1 MNERYNV
8 VLEGKVRPEASRDA
22 VIPDLAAL
30 VGRDPQFARELLSGQ
45 PVTLRSNV
53 SQVEADETLA
63 ALLRI
68 GVLAR
73 MERAPDVA
81 IDADLDARLQLRP
94 RAPLWNPNAA
104 ACWSLLF
111 TPAFGAWLHLF
122 NWRAMNQPGRLGP
135 ARTWLVVS
143 IVFFVVTLVASLL
156 LPQSG
161 TALRVLNFVYLL
173 IWYFASARA
182 QVRFVRE
189 EFGTDYPRRG
199 WWRPL
204 LIAVGVVIATMILA
218 NLYENFVA
226 QRVFDASRGIRL

>member
-8 VLEGKVRPEASRDA
+8 VLEGKVRPEANREA

-53 SQVEADETLA
+53 PQAEADDALA

-73 MERAPDVA
+73 VERAPDVA
-81 IDADLDARLQLRP
+81 IDADLGARLHLRP
-94 RAPLWNPNAA
+94 RPPLWNPNAA

-111 TPAFGAWLHLF
+111 TPVFGSWLHLF
-122 NWRAMNQPGRLGP
+122 NWRAMNQSDRVGP

-143 IVFFVVTLVASLL
+143 IIVFAVTLVASLVV
-156 LPQSG
+156 PQSG
-161 TALRVLNFVYLL
+161 NAVRVLNFVYLL
-173 IWYFASARA
+173 VWYFASARG
-182 QVRFVRE
+182 QVRYVRT
-189 EFGTDYPRRG
+189 EFGNDYPRRG

-204 LIAVGVVIATMILA
+204 LIAVVVVIATMILA
-218 NLYENFVA
+218 NIYEGVVG
-226 QRVFDASRGIRL
+226 QRAVGSSRGTRL

>member
-8 VLEGKVRPEASRDA
+8 VLEGKVRAEANREA

-30 VGRDPQFARELLSGQ
+30 VGRDQQFARELLSGQ

-53 SQVEADETLA
+53 PQAEADDALA

-73 MERAPDVA
+73 IERAPDLA
-81 IDADLDARLQLRP
+81 IDADLDARLHLRP
-94 RAPLWNPNAA
+94 RPPLWNPNAA

-111 TPAFGAWLHLF
+111 TPVFGSWLHLF
-122 NWRAMNQPGRLGP
+122 NWRAMNQPDRVGP

-143 IVFFVVTLVASLL
+143 IVFFVVTLVASLV

-161 TALRVLNFVYLL
+161 SALRVLNFVYLL
-173 IWYFASARA
+173 IWYFASARG
-182 QVRFVRE
+182 QVRFVRN
-189 EFGTDYPRRG
+189 EFAADYPRKG

-204 LIAVGVVIATMILA
+204 LIAVVVVIATMIVA
-218 NLYENFVA
+218 NIYEGVVG
-226 QRVFDASRGIRL
+226 QRVFEASRGTRL